1 MSLRSVWEVERPDE
15 TTPHPVAGSY
25 DVVVVG
31 GGLTGMCTALLL
43 ASAGRSVVVVEA
55 LHVGAGT
62 TGGSTAKVSVLQ
74 GTRLSSIARH
84 HPGSVVA
91 QYVEANR
98 EGAAWLRRFC
108 ADHGVATQTRIA
120 STYATSEQGARLVQ
134 REHAVAAEA
143 GLEAILV
150 EQAALPFRT
159 TAAVELADQFQLDPV
174 ELLEAMTVEAQRRGV
189 VVVEGARVT
198 GVRGRDPVRVET
210 GNGTVEGQAVVVAT
224 NLPVLDRGGHFARLR
239 PARSYSLAFRAP
251 DAPELEGM
259 YLSADSPSRSVR
271 DARVGDDR
279 FLLVGGEGHTTGRG
293 RAPGLRLD
301 ALRSWSGE
309 HFPGLTETHA
319 WSAQDYVPAHQL
331 PVVGPLLPNEDHLL
345 VAGGYAKWGMTN
357 GIAAALALSGYL
369 LGNHVR
375 WAEPMWAWS
384 RRELAGLPR
393 AVRDNAEVG
402 LEMARGWLA
411 PVTRVGRQPGEGDG
425 VVRWEGRHGPV
436 AVSRT
441 GGVVRSVSARC
452 THLGGIVRWNDAE
465 ASWDCPLHG
474 SRFAAD
480 GRVLEGPA
488 TCPLRPH

>member
-1 MSLRSVWEVERPDE
+1 MSLKSVWETQRPDE
-15 TTPHPVAGSY
+15 ATTGTVEGSY

-31 GGLTGMCTALLL
+31 GGLTGMTTALLL
-43 ASAGRSVVVVEA
+43 ASGGRKVVVVEA

-84 HPGSVVA
+84 HSREVVA
-91 QYVEANR
+91 EYIEANR

-108 ADHGVATQTRIA
+108 ADHGVATQTRTA
-120 STYATSEQGARLVQ
+120 STYATTEQGARLVR
-134 REHAVAAEA
+134 REHAVAKEA
-143 GLEAILV
+143 GLAATLV
-150 EQAALPFRT
+150 DQAALPFAT
-159 TAAVELADQFQLDPV
+159 TAAVELDDQFQLDPV
-174 ELLEAMTVEAQRRGV
+174 ELLEAMTAEAQRRGV

-210 GNGTVEGQAVVVAT
+210 GSGTVHGQAVVVAT
-224 NLPVLDRGGHFARLR
+224 NLPMLDRGGHFARLR

-271 DARVGDDR
+271 DAFVGEDR

-293 RAPGLRLD
+293 RAPSLRLD
-301 ALRSWSGE
+301 ALRSWSAE

-331 PVVGPLLPNEDHLL
+331 PVAGPLLPRDDRLL
-345 VAGGYAKWGMTN
+345 VAGGYAKWGMSN
-357 GIAAALALSGYL
+357 GIAAALVLTSHL
-369 LGNHVR
+369 LGNRVP
-375 WAEPMWAWS
+375 WAGSMWAWS

-393 AVRDNAEVG
+393 VARDNAEVG

-411 PVTRVGRQPGEGDG
+411 PVARVGRQPDEGEG
-425 VVRWEGRHGPV
+425 VVRPGGLHGPV
-436 AVSRT
+436 AVSRVE
-441 GGVVRSVSARC
+441 GGVRSVSARC

-474 SRFAAD
+474 SRFAPD

-488 TCPLRPH
+488 TCPLRER